1 MNTHASRPY
10 FTVLAIAVGLAL
22 STIPP
27 SVSRA
32 AGTDT
37 FVEPMK
43 AGTPLKLYET
53 PESKDSAVSA
63 PPDSMP
69 LQVEGTAKNG
79 FYPVNVR
86 GKEYWVDGMDVKMK
100 RSNHAQCN
108 AGASVH
114 AAGQLGAATNRC
126 Q

>member
-1 MNTHASRPY
+1 M
-10 FTVLAIAVGLAL
+10 LAVAAGLAL
-22 STIPP
+22 STLSPGVAYTAE
-27 SVSRA
+27 SA
-32 AGTDT
+32 AT
-37 FVEPMK
+37 VEPIK

-53 PESKDSAVSA
+53 PELKDGAVSA

-69 LQVEGTAKNG
+69 LQVEGAAKNG

-86 GKEYWVDGMDVKMK
+86 GKQYWVDGMDVKMQ
-100 RSNHAQCN
+100 RANRATCT

-126 Q
+126 K